1 MKVLIIEDE
10 NSLADIISSKL
21 ISENYDSYICNDG
34 EEEYYSA
41 CSNDYDLIILDIM
54 LPSMNGIEILK
65 KY

>member
-34 EEEYYSA
+34 EEGYIV
-41 CSNDYDLIILDIM
+41 LVQMIM
-54 LPSMNGIEILK
+54 I
-65 KY
+65 